1 MRTTINFLALFVAII
16 VLAIPARSQ
25 NSPRLVSWQGLIS
38 QPDGRPVLDGD
49 HDIAFSLHDAPT
61 GGAVIWTES
70 HRLRS
75 FSGVVDAVLGSRTP
89 LTIPT
94 GRQLWLSIR
103 VDGNPAAEPRLPIIA
118 VPLALYADTARAA
131 TSVTNDATGVVRS
144 ANSLQG
150 DVLIEGAGGTTVT
163 KNGSTITVTTPT
175 TGITSVQSDGTL
187 TIGDGAGPQSAVSLA
202 DGAVTSAKIT
212 DNAVTVEKL
221 ANGSVTTQKL
231 ADGSVTTNQLVDGAV
246 TTAKLANGS
255 VTTDKLV
262 DVNVTTSKLADGS
275 VRTQHLSDESVGT
288 QHLVDGSVTTRQL
301 APTGVTPGTYG
312 SPTTTAIIT
321 VDASGR
327 VTDVRETNIT
337 GVRPGGPAGGDLTQS
352 YPAPELRDGSVT
364 SEAIRDGAVTSVKI
378 AQGAVTTQKFVDGV
392 ITTTH
397 FADQSVTS
405 EIVLNGA
412 ITTEKIA
419 DAAVTSDRLVPTG
432 IVASSY
438 GDSLHVARITVDSAG
453 RITTIDTVRMSGI
466 VPGGPA
472 GGDLSGTYPDPSL
485 RDLSVTTRTLA
496 DGAVTAD
503 KLADGAVSARVLQ
516 DRSVTEEKIADN
528 AITTRVIRDRAVT
541 TNKFGANVGTPRT
554 IGNGA
559 VSRRTIADTS
569 ITSADLAPT
578 GVTPS
583 TYGHHQRAVNLT
595 VDISG
600 RLTSA
605 RDTVLSGVP
614 PGGSASGDL
623 TGSYPSPS
631 IATQAGTNIVT
642 AVNNAATTQVVSIQR
657 GGTAASTRDEALRN
671 LLPPQ
676 SGTTSTQFLRTD
688 GTTPTWA
695 TLDTVGGSGTS
706 NTLVRWNGDRSITS
720 VDTSMW
726 QASNGRLS
734 IGTGAF
740 PGIMPSTLGFKSGD
754 RPMIA
759 FRHGSSLTDGWS
771 GLGTSGAALDII
783 AAPTD
788 DIVYGNLHNGAF
800 EEAARIT
807 SSDTGQREGRMVL
820 IGDAQS
826 QSDPRAA
833 HIELLSPNTGNAA
846 NGTGLRWHTSNR
858 YWGGISYS
866 SASTGGQGL
875 FSFMSYNINFTNI
888 NLPGALIFEAAP
900 RGEQLVPISGATRM
914 YFDQT
919 SRTIKYS
926 EIGRPFRDLVADGR
940 YVRLAPTTTDLV
952 EDRSRPLFY
961 ITTLDSDPA
970 SIAYGSILN
979 AVSTGPGDVDAT
991 ALRLEAYATGNGV
1004 ARALNGV
1011 GDLRIYGTYP
1021 VYRMEGIPLMTYGPV
1036 YQVFNTYLGLT
1047 RSGNYSP
1054 LYVTTAGTYAGER
1067 ATSGNYATI
1076 IGAHAGRYTLE
1087 RESQLALGADAAR
1100 GTAGRTDPH
1109 RWSTSVGAR
1118 AAQQHYGDWNVA
1130 VGRDALRAD
1139 GISIQSVVIGSGAA
1153 ASIDTS
1159 NSLVAVGYAA
1169 ATQTLQALSATTV
1182 GAESSPDLSIANEH
1196 SAIGYRSGTNVVT
1209 SVRSTFIG
1217 ARTGTTTYRTDTLL
1231 NATAVGYRARV
1242 DTNNAVVLGSVEDV
1256 GLGTPGTNVGIGTTA
1271 PTRRL
1276 DVVGT
1281 VQLQASGPIVQAM
1294 IKDAISFNIPNVPAG
1309 DAIIFDAPYANA
1321 RVGSIV
1327 NATPSETLP
1336 AHYYVRAHV
1345 PADGTVRFQFVN
1357 RTAGDIDL
1365 GVVTFSIYIV
1375 QL

>member
-1 MRTTINFLALFVAII
+1 MRTTIYFLALVVAII
-16 VLAIPARSQ
+16 VSAMPASSQ
-25 NSPRLVSWQGLIS
+25 NTPRLISWQGLIS
-38 QPDGRPVLDGD
+38 QPDGRPVLDAD
-49 HDIAFSLHDAPT
+49 HDVTFTIHDAPT
-61 GGAVIWTES
+61 GGTVIWTES

-89 LTIPT
+89 LSIRA

-163 KNGSTITVTTPT
+163 KNGTTVTISTPT
-175 TGITSVQSDGTL
+175 NGITSLTSDGSV
-187 TIGDGAGPQSAVSLA
+187 TIGNGTGPQSTVSLA
-202 DGAVTSAKIT
+202 DGAVTSSKIT
-212 DNAVTVEKL
+212 DNAVTTAKLANSAITTQKLADGSVVTSTLVNGAVTTEKL
-221 ANGSVTTQKL
+221 ANGSVTTEKL
-231 ADGSVTTNQLVDGAV
+231 AEAAV
-246 TTAKLANGS
+246 TTP
-255 VTTDKLV
+255 
-262 DVNVTTSKLADGS
+262 KLADGS
-275 VRTQHLSDESVGT
+275 VRTQHLGDEAVGI
-288 QHLVDGSVTTRQL
+288 QHLADGSVTTRQL

-337 GVRPGGPAGGDLTQS
+337 GVRPGGPAGGDLTQT

-364 SEAIRDGAVTSVKI
+364 TDAIRDGAVTSVKI
-378 AQGAVTTQKFVDGV
+378 ARGAVTTQKFVDGV

-405 EIVLNGA
+405 DLVANGA

-419 DAAVTSDRLVPTG
+419 DAAITSNRLVPTG
-432 IVASSY
+432 VVASTY
-438 GDSLHVARITVDSAG
+438 GDSLHVARITIDSAG

-503 KLADGAVSARVLQ
+503 KLADGSVSARVLQ
-516 DRSVTEEKIADN
+516 DRSVTEEKLADS
-528 AITTRVIRDRAVT
+528 AVTTRVIRDRAVT

-554 IGNGA
+554 IGNGS

-583 TYGHHQRAVNLT
+583 TYGHHQRAVNFS

-600 RLTSA
+600 RLTTA

-614 PGGSASGDL
+614 PGGSANGDL
-623 TGSYPSPS
+623 TGLYPAPS
-631 IATQAGTNIVT
+631 IATSAGNNIVT

-657 GGTAASTRDEALRN
+657 GGTGASTRDAALRN

-676 SGTTSTQFLRTD
+676 SGATTTQFLRTD
-688 GTTPTWA
+688 GTTPSWA
-695 TLDTVGGSGTS
+695 TLDTVGGSGTT
-706 NTLVRWNGDRSITS
+706 NTLVRWNGERSITS
-720 VDTSMW
+720 VDTSVW

-771 GLGTSGAALDII
+771 GLGTSGAALDVI
-783 AAPTD
+783 ASPTD

-807 SSDTGQREGRMVL
+807 SSDTGQREGRLVL

-826 QSDPRAA
+826 QSDLRAA
-833 HIELLSPNTGNAA
+833 HIELLSPNTGIAT

-875 FSFMSYNINFTNI
+875 FTFMSYNTNLTNI
-888 NLPGALIFEAAP
+888 RFPGALIFEAAA
-900 RGEQLVPISGATRM
+900 RGSQLVPAAGVTRM

-926 EIGRPFRDLVADGR
+926 ETGRPFRDLVADGR
-940 YVRLAPTTTDLV
+940 YVRIAPPETDLV
-952 EDRSRPLFY
+952 DDRSRPLFY
-961 ITTLDSDPA
+961 ITTLDSEPA

-979 AVSTGPGDVDAT
+979 ATSVGTGDINAT
-991 ALRLEAYATGNGV
+991 ALRLEAYATGNGI
-1004 ARALNGV
+1004 ARAFDGF
-1011 GDLRIYGTYP
+1011 GDFRIYGPYP
-1021 VYRMEGIPLMTYGPV
+1021 IYRMEGLPIMSYGPTLSIS
-1036 YQVFNTYLGLT
+1036 NTYIGLT
-1047 RSGNYSP
+1047 RSDNYTP
-1054 LYVTTAGTYAGER
+1054 LYNTIVGTYAGEN
-1067 ATSGNYATI
+1067 ATSGNYSTVV
-1076 IGAHAGRYTLE
+1076 GSHAGRYTLA
-1087 RESQLALGADAAR
+1087 RESQLAI
-1100 GTAGRTDPH
+1100 GTEAGYGTLGRTDLH
-1109 RWSTSVGAR
+1109 QRFTSVGAR
-1118 AAQQHYGDWNVA
+1118 AGWQQYGDYSVA

-1139 GISIQSVVIGSGAA
+1139 GTSIQSVVLGADA
-1153 ASIDTS
+1153 GRSIDTS

-1169 ATQTLQALSATTV
+1169 ATQTLQAFSTTSV

-1281 VQLQASGPIVQAM
+1281 VQLQASGPVVHAM
-1294 IKDAISFNIPNVPAG
+1294 IKDAISFNIPNVPAA
-1309 DAIIFDAPYANA
+1309 DAIVFDAPYPNA

-1327 NATPSETLP
+1327 NVSPSETLP
-1336 AHYYVRAHV
+1336 DLYFVRAHV
-1345 PADGTVRFQFVN
+1345 PVDGTVRFQVVN